1 MSIFNIKNLVLSLA
15 FIQCTAVQSETFTS
29 QFESEKSTYADTH
42 DVVSDTAI
50 AESSSQQK
58 QECGQIKTGFR
69 LTDAHHDGATDSL
82 RSVVVVESIN
92 GITVEN
98 PLAKKYLKIPAGYH
112 RLKVHRRIHHSDQNR
127 PESKEFL
134 IHIQPDTTYSLAY
147 INDTL
152 ISKFNRQ
159 NNIDFPVVWHE
170 QQQQCEMLTNQF
182 KSEKSQQIANQLQRA
197 INDKL
202 QQIIALEVAAGGD
215 AREIN
220 YALLQES
227 QSSHERFGAVFSP
240 HTHGLV
246 LSVTPNSPASNLG
259 LKSGDV
265 IVNVNNLSLEKSNVN
280 ALIEKHYLDNNHTI
294 SIKVSRDNRSQY
306 LSGELS
312 TLVTPA
318 WTLSV
323 DNINQ
328 DKLLTS
334 NVDQQESDG
343 QCGRIVVGK
352 FMPREEGDINQRN
365 AVFIRE
371 IDGVK
376 QRLRGSG
383 QGSVIGLTSVS
394 TSGPNKTRFK
404 LKAGQHRI
412 LVSPRSAYLQGENP
426 RDYTYIRFSDER
438 EFSINIEANTTYY
451 LVYDTRISSEYSK
464 TNIPVVWQTKSQECQ
479 L

>member
-1 MSIFNIKNLVLSLA
+1 MSIFNIKHLVFSLA
-15 FIQCTAVQSETFTS
+15 FIQCTAVQSETLTN
-29 QFESEKSTYADTH
+29 QFEFEKSTYAVTH

-112 RLKVHRRIHHSDQNR
+112 RLKVHRRVHHSDQNR

-152 ISKFNRQ
+152 TSKFNRK
-159 NNIDFPVVWHE
+159 NNIDLPVVWHE

-182 KSEKSQQIANQLQRA
+182 KSEKSQQVANQLQRT

-220 YALLQES
+220 YALLQDS
-227 QSSHERFGAVFSP
+227 QSNHERFGAVFSTN
-240 HTHGLV
+240 THGLV
-246 LSVTPNSPASNLG
+246 LSVTPNSSASKLG

-265 IVNVNNLSLEKSNVN
+265 IVNVNNLSLEKSSVN
-280 ALIEKHYLDNNHTI
+280 ALIEKHYLENNHTI

-318 WTLSV
+318 WALTV

-328 DKLLTS
+328 VKPIVS
-334 NVDQQESDG
+334 AANVEEYG
-343 QCGRIVVGK
+343 EQCGRIIVGK
-352 FMPREEGDINQRN
+352 YMPQEEVTLHR
-365 AVFIRE
+365 AKTVFIRE

-376 QRLRGSG
+376 QKISSGSHISNG
-383 QGSVIGLTSVS
+383 YFDTE
-394 TSGPNKTRFK
+394 KTRFK
-404 LKAGQHRI
+404 LSVGEHKIVVEPRYSNNTNRI
-412 LVSPRSAYLQGENP
+412 K
-426 RDYTYIRFSDER
+426 ISDGKDA
-438 EFSINIEANTTYY
+438 EFLMTIAADTSYY
-451 LVYDTRISSEYSK
+451 LVYDTRKDSPYSK
-464 TNIPVVWQTKSQECQ
+464 TNTPVIWQTKSQNCEF
-479 L
+479 